1 MIACKFVPVI
11 CVLKFPVN
19 KLVVLSVVFVIVPV
33 TPKPTNTPVTVVP
46 KPTLVRSKGDTNAP
60 EEGVQTSPGRGV
72 NDVQAVLV
80 KSPGTI
86 RVRSNRMFG
95 APANVIQPMSVN
107 VGPTGWDPVLVKL
120 FVKVLIVPKVPASP

>member
-11 CVLKFPVN
+11 CVLKLPVN
-19 KLVVLSVVFVIVPV
+19 KLVELSKVFVIVPL
-33 TPKPTNTPVTVVP
+33 TPKRTSTRVTVVQ

-72 NDVQAVLV
+72 IDVQAVLV
-80 KSPGTI
+80 KSPGRI

-95 APANVIQPMSVN
+95 APANVIQ
-107 VGPTGWDPVLVKL
+107 
-120 FVKVLIVPKVPASP
+120 